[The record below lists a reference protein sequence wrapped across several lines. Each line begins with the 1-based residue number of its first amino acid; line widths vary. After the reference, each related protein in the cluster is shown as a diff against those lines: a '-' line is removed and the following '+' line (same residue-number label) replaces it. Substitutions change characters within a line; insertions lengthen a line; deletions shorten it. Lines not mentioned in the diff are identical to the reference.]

1 MKPLLLFSALAG
13 LAVAAPAVALD
24 GPEETVK
31 RIYAMEDWYGQS
43 SGPNTLL
50 ARDLVAAFR
59 KDLGTDE
66 PSPAADMDWRYGGGN
81 SDFDVS
87 DITIEPGVAVQ
98 TPRGQTWMDVT
109 VRYQDFNQP
118 KTIVWRMCL
127 AAKGWR
133 VADVRG
139 EYAPGAAWSVRQ
151 DFGLRADRV
160 KC

>member
-1 MKPLLLFSALAG
+1 MKLLLLFASLTCLA
-13 LAVAAPAVALD
+13 AAAPAVALD
-24 GPEETVK
+24 GPEETVR
-31 RIYAMEDWYGQS
+31 RIYAMEDWFSQS
-43 SGPNTLL
+43 QGPNTLL

-59 KDLGTDE
+59 KDLRTDE

-87 DITIEPGVAVQ
+87 EITIEPGVPVPS
-98 TPRGQTWMDVT
+98 PRGQTWMDVT

-118 KTIVWRMCL
+118 KIVVWRMCL

-139 EYAPGAAWSVRQ
+139 EYAPGAMWNVRQ
-151 DFGLRADRV
+151 DFGLRDDKV

>member
-1 MKPLLLFSALAG
+1 MKPLLLFASLACIALAP
-13 LAVAAPAVALD
+13 PALALD

-31 RIYAMEDWYGQS
+31 RIYLMEDWFSQS
-43 SGPNTLL
+43 QGPDTLL

-59 KDLGTDE
+59 KDLGTEE
-66 PSPAADMDWRYGGGN
+66 PSPAADMDWRFGGGN
-81 SDFDVS
+81 ADFDIS
-87 DITIEPGVAVQ
+87 DIKVERGVAVPS
-98 TPRGQTWMDVT
+98 PRGQTWMDVT
-109 VRYQDFNQP
+109 VRYNDFNQP

-139 EYAPGAAWSVRQ
+139 EYAPGAVWSVRQ
-151 DFGLRADRV
+151 DFGLRNDRV